1 LPAVVF
7 PKMEMLDLIHDYDDF
22 RSPSPQSIRSEADSI
37 AELTSANMVRNAVMI
52 NFLRQQQLKK
62 LWSDRNLA
70 EGVVLKRSK
79 GDFICQ
85 PEELSSLTDGFYD
98 QVKRLNVKV
107 CYSLLL
113 ALLWLNFQVSMTMKT
128 SVIQTF
134 LGSSNL
140 PFVPWSDGLRLQ
152 VIPNVLFLS
161 RCQKHHFAAFIQD
174 SGMLVVWDDDPEHI
188 VDRAEQIEQHLVGMI
203 WRSEG
208 MKDDGD
214 YKTALAKSTFTSRT
228 PTININAM
236 ETLEADRQ
244 FSDKP
249 RRVLLFQP
257 ILMAITGIVVVLTI
271 GVGWRKI
278 AIELKVDHR
287 YMRCLLI
294 VVVPLQIWLGWVSHG
309 RIIR

>member
-1 LPAVVF
+1 
-7 PKMEMLDLIHDYDDF
+7 MEMLDLMHDHGDF
-22 RSPSPQSIRSEADSI
+22 RSIRSEVDSI
-37 AELTSANMVRNAVMI
+37 AELTSANMVRNAIMI

-62 LWSDRNLA
+62 LWSNMSLE

-79 GDFICQ
+79 SDFICQ
-85 PEELSSLTDGFYD
+85 PEELSSLRGGFYD

-107 CYSLLL
+107 CCSVLLPL
-113 ALLWLNFQVSMTMKT
+113 PWLTLQVSMTLKT

-134 LGSSNL
+134 LRSSNL
-140 PFVPWSDGLRLQ
+140 PFVPLSDGLRLQ
-152 VIPNVLFLS
+152 VIPDISFLS

-174 SGMLVVWDDDPEHI
+174 PGMLVVWDDDPEHI
-188 VDRAEQIEQHLVGMI
+188 IDRAEQIEQHLVGMI

-208 MKDDGD
+208 MKDDS
-214 YKTALAKSTFTSRT
+214 AFTSTT

-236 ETLEADRQ
+236 ETSKDGLEPNRQ
-244 FSDKP
+244 FCDQP

-257 ILMAITGIVVVLTI
+257 ILMAITGILVILTI

-278 AIELKVDHR
+278 AIELKVDHS

-294 VVVPLQIWLGWVSHG
+294 VVVPLQIWLGWVSSCSNDHKM
-309 RIIR
+309 